1 MTATQERRRKG
12 GGARAALLL
21 LLAGGALA
29 GYGIWTR
36 QDALGALGERADDA
50 SIPRVQVVTPGA
62 GPATRSVTLPGN
74 INAWFEA
81 PLYAQISGYV
91 KMWYKDYGAAVKAG
105 DLLASIDSPTT
116 DAQLAAAE
124 AELAVAQT
132 RYKLAVVTAGRWKAL
147 SGTQA
152 VSQQE
157 VDVQVA
163 GAAAQKA
170 QVEAASQGVAR
181 YQAQH
186 AFERVVAPFDGV
198 VTSRR
203 TDVGDYVNAGGG
215 DVGARGAASELFSVA
230 DIHEM
235 RVFVSVP
242 QDYADMLKPGLTGM
256 LSLPQRPGMRVPA
269 TFLTTANAVNPQT
282 RTVVTEFTVDNP
294 RHQLWPGTYA
304 SVQLTVPGEPDVLVL
319 PEQSL
324 LFRAQGMQVAL
335 VDGQGR
341 VHLQNVTLGLNLGTT
356 VQVLAGLNK
365 ADRVINNPSLG
376 LLEGQPV
383 KVVQPVRGYGDDG
396 AAPKPVAAT
405 AGATPAALATP
416 ADDDDQEAGARR

>member
-1 MTATQERRRKG
+1 MNAGEQRRTTAKGGRKG
-12 GGARAALLL
+12 GRMALVVLAAGAV
-21 LLAGGALA
+21 LA

-36 QDALGALGERADDA
+36 ENALAALGRRADDA
-50 SIPRVQVVTPGA
+50 SIPRVQVVTAKPG
-62 GPATRSVTLPGN
+62 PTTRTVTLPGN

-81 PLYAQISGYV
+81 PIYAQISGYV
-91 KMWYKDYGAAVKAG
+91 RMWYMDYGAAVKAG
-105 DLLASIDSPTT
+105 ELLATIDSPTT
-116 DAQLAAAE
+116 DAQLATAQ

-132 RYKLAVVTAGRWKAL
+132 RYKLAVVTAGRWTAL
-147 SGTQA
+147 AGTQA

-170 QVEAASQGVAR
+170 QVEAASQEVAR
-181 YQAQH
+181 YGAQH
-186 AFERVVAPFDGV
+186 AFERVVAPFAGV

-242 QDYADMLKPGLTGM
+242 QDYAGLLKPGLTAT
-256 LSLPQRPGMRVPA
+256 LSLPQDPGTRIPA
-269 TFLTTANAVNPQT
+269 KFLTTANAVNPQT
-282 RTVVTEFTVDNP
+282 RTVVTELTVDNP
-294 RHQLWPGTYA
+294 RHTLWPGTYA
-304 SVQLTVPGEPDVLVL
+304 SVQMTVPGDPAILIL
-319 PEQSL
+319 PEQSM

-335 VDGQGR
+335 VDAQDR
-341 VHLQNVTLGLNLGTT
+341 VHLQNVTLGLNFGTT
-356 VQVLAGLNK
+356 VQVLAGLGR

-376 LLEGQPV
+376 LLEGEKV
-383 KVVQPVRGYGDDG
+383 KVVEPVRGYGDTGEAPAAAPPAAPG
-396 AAPKPVAAT
+396 AAAD
-405 AGATPAALATP
+405 
-416 ADDDDQEAGARR
+416 ADDPEAGALR

>member
-1 MTATQERRRKG
+1 MTETEKPRRKG
-12 GGARAALLL
+12 GGARAALALL
-21 LLAGGALA
+21 LVGGALA

-36 QDALGALGERADDA
+36 QDALAALATRADDA
-50 SIPRVQVVTPGA
+50 SIPRVQVVTPA
-62 GPATRSVTLPGN
+62 PGPATRSITLPGN

-81 PLYAQISGYV
+81 PLYAQVSGYV

-116 DAQLAAAE
+116 DALLAAAQ
-124 AELAVAQT
+124 AEYAVAQT

-170 QVEAASQGVAR
+170 QVESASQGVAR

-242 QDYADMLKPGLTGM
+242 QGYADMLKPGLTAS
-256 LSLPQRPGMRVPA
+256 LSLPQNPGVQMPA
-269 TFLTTANAVNPQT
+269 KFLTTANAVNPQS
-282 RTVVTEFTVDNP
+282 RTVVTELTVDNP
-294 RHQLWPGTYA
+294 QHALWPGTYT
-304 SVQLTVPGEPDVLVL
+304 SVRLTVPGNPNILVL
-319 PEQSL
+319 PEQAL
-324 LFRAQGMQVAL
+324 LFRSQGMQVAL
-335 VDGQGR
+335 VDGHDR

-356 VQVLAGLNK
+356 VQVVAGLNK

-376 LLEGQPV
+376 LLEGQLV
-383 KVVQPVRGYGDDG
+383 KAVTPANGYSNAASQPTPKPPQGTAEPAEGDD
-396 AAPKPVAAT
+396 P
-405 AGATPAALATP
+405 
-416 ADDDDQEAGARR
+416 EAGSTR